1 MCGSGYLTYPKYLP
15 PTLNFFL
22 QILKLEEIAEQNN
35 FVLLFSSNFRIRRK
49 IHTKSDHLKQKY
61 KGRVTVWPFF
71 GPRWIWLKFE
81 YMVV

>member
-1 MCGSGYLTYPKYLP
+1 MSTKKISISEKIGKSRRYDEAIINIHDNLLSENENAVICICGTFIFSV
-15 PTLNFFL
+15 
-22 QILKLEEIAEQNN
+22 ILLSMNC
-35 FVLLFSSNFRIRRK
+35 
-49 IHTKSDHLKQKY
+49 

>member
-1 MCGSGYLTYPKYLP
+1 MCIDCYLDIKYVVDYISIIQLYE
-15 PTLNFFL
+15 
-22 QILKLEEIAEQNN
+22 K
-35 FVLLFSSNFRIRRK
+35 
-49 IHTKSDHLKQKY
+49 